1 MSTMY
6 ELGIHPNGPE
16 LKAGGK
22 LNFRI
27 LPQTLDLKIQRLTET
42 AKLPTKAHKN
52 DACFDIYAD
61 IPDEEYCIEKPVTM
75 DNLSDIFF
83 NTSNLIEKGEGVAIP
98 PHQTVLIP
106 TGFATEIPNGFW
118 GAIFAR
124 SGLASK
130 QGLRPAQGV
139 PVIDEPYRG
148 QWLIPLHNDS
158 EETRIIHHGD
168 RICQFMLLPYFDTTL
183 TEVNNLSTTD
193 RGEGGFGSS
202 GTN

>member
-1 MSTMY
+1 MLS
-6 ELGIHPNGPE
+6 
-16 LKAGGK
+16 
-22 LNFRI
+22 
-27 LPQTLDLKIQRLTET
+27 LKIQRLTNT
-42 AKLPTKAHKN
+42 AVLPTKAHPT

-61 IPDEEYCIEKPVTM
+61 IPNEEYSITKIKNVTEQVF
-75 DNLSDIFF
+75 DVFF
-83 NTSNLIEKGEGVAIP
+83 NQTNLIETGKGVAIQ

-106 TGFATEIPNGFW
+106 TGFATEIPHGYW

-148 QWLIPLHNDS
+148 QWIIPLHNDS

-168 RICQFMLLPYFDTTL
+168 RICQFTLLPYFNTKLEEVDNL
-183 TEVNNLSTTD
+183 TETD
-193 RGEGGFGSS
+193 RGKGGFGST
-202 GTN
+202 GK

>member
-1 MSTMY
+1 MASKYSIDVDCNINTNFS
-6 ELGIHPNGPE
+6 GI
-16 LKAGGK
+16 K
-22 LNFRI
+22 
-27 LPQTLDLKIQRLTET
+27 LDLKIQRLTDT
-42 AKLPTKAHKN
+42 AKLPTKSHPA

-61 IPDEEYCIEKPVTM
+61 TISIG
-75 DNLSDIFF
+75 
-83 NTSNLIEKGEGVAIP
+83 KGFAEIK

-106 TGFATEIPNGFW
+106 TGFATEIPHGFW

-148 QWLIPLHNDS
+148 QWMIPLHNDS
-158 EETRIIHHGD
+158 EETRVIHHGD

-183 TEVNNLSTTD
+183 IEVDNLSETD
-193 RGEGGFGSS
+193 RGEGGFGST

>member
-1 MSTMY
+1 MASKYSIDVDCNINTNFS
-6 ELGIHPNGPE
+6 GI
-16 LKAGGK
+16 K
-22 LNFRI
+22 
-27 LPQTLDLKIQRLTET
+27 LDLKIQRLTDT
-42 AKLPTKAHKN
+42 AKLPTKAHPT

-61 IPDEEYCIEKPVTM
+61 IPNEEYCVNKEMTIEQFGRLV
-75 DNLSDIFF
+75 F
-83 NTSNLIEKGEGVAIP
+83 NNVAMTESGKGVAIL

-106 TGFATEIPNGFW
+106 TGFATEIPHGFW

-148 QWLIPLHNDS
+148 QWMVPLHNDS
-158 EETRIIHHGD
+158 EETRIVHHGD
-168 RICQFMLLPYFDTTL
+168 RICQFMLLPYFDTTI
-183 TEVNNLSTTD
+183 TEVDNLSETD
-193 RGEGGFGSS
+193 RGEGGFGST

>member
-1 MSTMY
+1 MGFY
-6 ELGIHPNGPE
+6 IEGHNDPE
-16 LKAGGK
+16 LRCAF
-22 LNFRI
+22 NIRVM
-27 LPQTLDLKIQRLTET
+27 PQTLDLKIQRLTDT
-42 AKLPTKAHKN
+42 AKLPTKAHDT

-61 IPDEEYCIEKPVTM
+61 IPDEKHESSVLQWRNRREPEYE
-75 DNLSDIFF
+75 NGL
-83 NTSNLIEKGEGVAIP
+83 AIL

-106 TGFATEIPNGFW
+106 TGFATEIPRGFW

-148 QWLIPLHNDS
+148 QWMIPLHNDS
-158 EETRIIHHGD
+158 DEVQIIHHGD

-183 TEVNNLSTTD
+183 TEVDSLSSTD

-202 GTN
+202 GT

>member
-1 MSTMY
+1 MNTQQ
-6 ELGIHPNGPE
+6 P
-16 LKAGGK
+16 
-22 LNFRI
+22 LN
-27 LPQTLDLKIQRLTET
+27 LKIKRLTDT
-42 AKLPTKAHKN
+42 AKLPTKAHDT

-61 IPDEEYCIEKPVTM
+61 IPDEHY
-75 DNLSDIFF
+75 IFCF
-83 NTSNLIEKGEGVAIP
+83 GTLKECHGEGVVIP
-98 PHQTVLIP
+98 PHKTVLIP
-106 TGFATEIPNGFW
+106 TGFATEIPHGFW

-148 QWLIPLHNDS
+148 QWMIPLHNDS
-158 EETRIIHHGD
+158 EETRIVHHGD

-183 TEVNNLSTTD
+183 TEVDNLSETD
-193 RGEGGFGSS
+193 RGEGGFGST

>member
-1 MSTMY
+1 MDLVADKFY
-6 ELGIHPNGPE
+6 QEAPE
-16 LKAGGK
+16 LR
-22 LNFRI
+22 LNIRSMPRI
-27 LPQTLDLKIQRLTET
+27 LDLKIQRLTET
-42 AKLPTKAHKN
+42 AKLPTKAHDT

-61 IPDEEYCIEKPVTM
+61 VP
-75 DNLSDIFF
+75 
-83 NTSNLIEKGEGVAIP
+83 NTTYDYKETTPNPFGGFGIALRRTGEGVAIH

-106 TGFATEIPNGFW
+106 TGFATEIPHGFW

-148 QWLIPLHNDS
+148 HWLIPLHNDS
-158 EETRIIHHGD
+158 EKTRIVHHGD

-183 TEVNNLSTTD
+183 TEVDNLSTTD

>member
-1 MSTMY
+1 M
-6 ELGIHPNGPE
+6 
-16 LKAGGK
+16 
-22 LNFRI
+22 LN
-27 LPQTLDLKIQRLTET
+27 LKIQRLTET
-42 AKLPTKAHKN
+42 AKLPAKAHST

-61 IPDEEYCIEKPVTM
+61 IPDEEYNYNHESNDPIRGFSFIETKV
-75 DNLSDIFF
+75 
-83 NTSNLIEKGEGVAIP
+83 EKGLPIF

-106 TGFATEIPNGFW
+106 TGFATEIPHGFW

-148 QWLIPLHNDS
+148 QWMIPLHNDS

-183 TEVNNLSTTD
+183 TEVNNLSESE
-193 RGEGGFGSS
+193 RGEGGFGST
-202 GTN
+202 GVN

>member
-1 MSTMY
+1 MY
-6 ELGIHPNGPE
+6 ELGIHHIRPEGPE
-16 LKAGGK
+16 LKTSGK

-27 LPQTLDLKIQRLTET
+27 LPQTLDLKIKRLTNT
-42 AKLPTKAHKN
+42 ATLPTKAHET

-61 IPDEEYCIEKPVTM
+61 
-75 DNLSDIFF
+75 
-83 NTSNLIEKGEGVAIP
+83 TSNDVVIE

-106 TGFATEIPNGFW
+106 TGFATEIPHGFW

-139 PVIDEPYRG
+139 PVIDESYRG
-148 QWLIPLHNDS
+148 QWMIPLHNDS
-158 EETRIIHHGD
+158 EATRIVHHGD

-183 TEVNNLSTTD
+183 TEVDNLSETD

-202 GTN
+202 GR

>member
-1 MSTMY
+1 MGTIY
-6 ELGIHPNGPE
+6 GLGIHPNGPE
-16 LKAGGK
+16 LEAGGK

-42 AKLPTKAHKN
+42 AKLPTKAHDT

-61 IPDEEYCIEKPVTM
+61 IPNAKYETCRIET
-75 DNLSDIFF
+75 DGLEW
-83 NTSNLIEKGEGVAIP
+83 IELDGVKIKS
-98 PHQTVLIP
+98 HQTVLIP
-106 TGFATEIPNGFW
+106 TGFATEIPHGFW

-139 PVIDEPYRG
+139 PVIDESYRG
-148 QWLIPLHNDS
+148 QWFIPLYNQSD
-158 EETRIIHHGD
+158 EVQIIHHGD

-183 TEVNNLSTTD
+183 TEVDNLSETD
-193 RGEGGFGSS
+193 RGEGGFGST

>member
-1 MSTMY
+1 MASKYSINVDCNLNTNFS
-6 ELGIHPNGPE
+6 GI
-16 LKAGGK
+16 K
-22 LNFRI
+22 
-27 LPQTLDLKIQRLTET
+27 LDLKIQRLTNT
-42 AKLPTKAHKN
+42 AKLPTKAHDT

-61 IPDEEYCIEKPVTM
+61 IPDEEYTITKDMTLE
-75 DNLSDIFF
+75 NLADFMFSQGV
-83 NTSNLIEKGEGVAIP
+83 NLKEQGKGVAIL

-106 TGFATEIPNGFW
+106 TGFATEIPHGFW

-148 QWLIPLHNDS
+148 QWMIPLHNDN

-168 RICQFMLLPYFDTTL
+168 RICQFMLLPYFQTTI
-183 TEVNNLSTTD
+183 TEVDELDSTD
-193 RGEGGFGSS
+193 RGEGGFGST
-202 GTN
+202 GT

>member
-1 MSTMY
+1 MGTIY
-6 ELGIHPNGPE
+6 GLGIHPNGPE
-16 LKAGGK
+16 LEAGGK

-27 LPQTLDLKIQRLTET
+27 LPQTLDLKIQRLTKT
-42 AKLPTKAHKN
+42 AKLPTKAHDT

-61 IPDEEYCIEKPVTM
+61 IPDETYGDWCVASGPEWVE
-75 DNLSDIFF
+75 L
-83 NTSNLIEKGEGVAIP
+83 KGIKIQ

-106 TGFATEIPNGFW
+106 TGFATEIPHGFW

-148 QWLIPLHNDS
+148 QWMIPLHNDS

-168 RICQFMLLPYFDTTL
+168 RICQFMLLPYFDTIL
-183 TEVNNLSTTD
+183 TEVDNLSETI
-193 RGEGGFGSS
+193 RGEGGFGST

>member
-1 MSTMY
+1 MASKYSIDVNCNLNTNFT
-6 ELGIHPNGPE
+6 GI
-16 LKAGGK
+16 K
-22 LNFRI
+22 
-27 LPQTLDLKIQRLTET
+27 LDLKIQRLTET
-42 AKLPTKAHKN
+42 AKLPTKAHDT

-61 IPDEEYCIEKPVTM
+61 IPDADFEISGKY
-75 DNLSDIFF
+75 F
-83 NTSNLIEKGEGVAIP
+83 NGIQIH

-106 TGFATEIPNGFW
+106 TGFATEIPHGFW

-148 QWLIPLHNDS
+148 QWMIPLHNDS

-183 TEVNNLSTTD
+183 TEVDNLSETD
-193 RGEGGFGSS
+193 RGEGGFGST
-202 GTN
+202 GTK

>member
-1 MSTMY
+1 MENLDM
-6 ELGIHPNGPE
+6 LN
-16 LKAGGK
+16 LKIK
-22 LNFRI
+22 LLTDTAQ
-27 LPQTLDLKIQRLTET
+27 LPQKSH
-42 AKLPTKAHKN
+42 PT

-61 IPDEEYCIEKPVTM
+61 IPDEEYYVEKREQ
-75 DNLSDIFF
+75 LSEFMFGDAIL
-83 NTSNLIEKGEGVAIP
+83 TESGKGVAIY

-106 TGFATEIPNGFW
+106 TGFATEIPHGFW

-148 QWLIPLHNDS
+148 MWKIPLHNDGN
-158 EETRIIHHGD
+158 EVQIIHHGD
-168 RICQFMLLPYFDTTL
+168 RICQFMLLPYFQTTI
-183 TEVNNLSTTD
+183 TEVDALDSTD

-202 GTN
+202 GV

>member
-1 MSTMY
+1 MMIFP
-6 ELGIHPNGPE
+6 EGPE
-16 LKAGGK
+16 IDFGIRMMPK
-22 LNFRI
+22 
-27 LPQTLDLKIQRLTET
+27 TLDLKIQRLTDT
-42 AKLPTKAHKN
+42 AKLPQKSHST

-61 IPDEEYCIEKPVTM
+61 IPETTYEYKETITNPIDGEFGYAAIETVTK
-75 DNLSDIFF
+75 
-83 NTSNLIEKGEGVAIP
+83 TEEGVAIK

-106 TGFATEIPNGFW
+106 TGFATEIPHGFW

-148 QWLIPLHNDS
+148 QWMIPLHNDS
-158 EETRIIHHGD
+158 EETRIVHHGD

-183 TEVNNLSTTD
+183 TEIDNLSETD
-193 RGEGGFGSS
+193 RGEGGFGST

>member
-1 MSTMY
+1 MEAIANWNIPLHGNLMQQYNNIDFSFVCK
-6 ELGIHPNGPE
+6 P
-16 LKAGGK
+16 
-22 LNFRI
+22 LN
-27 LPQTLDLKIQRLTET
+27 LKIQRLTKT
-42 AKLPTKAHKN
+42 AKLPQKSHPT

-61 IPDEEYCIEKPVTM
+61 IPDADFEINGKY
-75 DNLSDIFF
+75 F
-83 NTSNLIEKGEGVAIP
+83 NGIQIH

-106 TGFATEIPNGFW
+106 TGFATEIPHGFW

-148 QWLIPLHNDS
+148 QWMIPLHNDS
-158 EETRIIHHGD
+158 EETHIIHHGD
-168 RICQFMLLPYFDTTL
+168 RICQFMLLPYFDTIL
-183 TEVNNLSTTD
+183 TEVDNLSETD

-202 GTN
+202 GV

>member
-1 MSTMY
+1 MEAIANWNIPLHGNLMQQYNNIDFSFVCK
-6 ELGIHPNGPE
+6 P
-16 LKAGGK
+16 
-22 LNFRI
+22 LN
-27 LPQTLDLKIQRLTET
+27 LKIQRLTDT
-42 AKLPTKAHKN
+42 AKLPQKSHPT

-61 IPDEEYCIEKPVTM
+61 IPNEEYNYNQESHDPVRGFSFDETKV
-75 DNLSDIFF
+75 
-83 NTSNLIEKGEGVAIP
+83 EKGLPIF
-98 PHQTVLIP
+98 PHETVLIP
-106 TGFATEIPNGFW
+106 TGFATEIPHGFW

-148 QWLIPLHNDS
+148 QWFIPLHNDGN
-158 EETRIIHHGD
+158 EVQIIHHGD

-183 TEVNNLSTTD
+183 TEVDNLSETD

-202 GTN
+202 GL